1 MVKAEAN
8 GFSLVEVVV
17 AIVVLSVGML
27 AMAASTGYI
36 AAEVRSSTF
45 NTQRAVARRQV
56 VEQLRAMPFNDIS
69 CTTAGS
75 GTVGRYSFQ
84 WRATCLNTNLKRVLV
99 IASGP
104 AVFSGRAP
112 RQDLTDTAVVE
123 IARP

>member
-1 MVKAEAN
+1 MEKVEQN
-8 GFSLVEVVV
+8 GFSLVEVIV

-45 NTQRAVARRQV
+45 NTQRSVARRQLI
-56 VEQLRAMPFNDIS
+56 EELRAMPFDNV
-69 CTTAGS
+69 TTT
-75 GTVGRYSFQ
+75 GTRTIGMYSLTWQ
-84 WRATCLNTNLKRVLV
+84 AASVNTNLKSVLV

-104 AVFSGRAP
+104 GVRSTRGGREAIV
-112 RQDLTDTAVVE
+112 DTAFVQ